1 MDATNRTSA
10 EMIKPVAM
18 AAPIATEKPRRGI
31 AISSSHGTA
40 ERTSSVHPT
49 IFLYLDHH
57 LVKAKP
63 APLDFPLSVRADVP
77 RLFLE
82 PLARI
87 EPNKVSRRKPSQ
99 DSCHDAQGSLG
110 IDAIVFFVADRYC

>member
-10 EMIKPVAM
+10 ETIKPVAM

-49 IFLYLDHH
+49 TVLYLDHD
-57 LVKAKP
+57 LVKARP
-63 APLDFPLSVRADVP
+63 APPTPRPSPLGDVLPVPSAAGSPPP
-77 RLFLE
+77 RSGRRWDG
-82 PLARI
+82 PPNRLAWH
-87 EPNKVSRRKPSQ
+87 KQ
-99 DSCHDAQGSLG
+99 
-110 IDAIVFFVADRYC
+110 

>member
-1 MDATNRTSA
+1 MDAKNRTSA

-49 IFLYLDHH
+49 TVLYLDHH
-57 LVKAKP
+57 LVKARP
-63 APLDFPLSVRADVP
+63 VRPDSRPSELAGVP

-99 DSCHDAQGSLG
+99 DSSHDAKGSLG

>member
-1 MDATNRTSA
+1 MDATNKTSA
-10 EMIKPVAM
+10 ETIKPVAM
-18 AAPIATEKPRRGI
+18 AAPIATEMPRRGI

-49 IFLYLDHH
+49 TVLYLDHH
-57 LVKAKP
+57 LVKATP
-63 APLDFPLSVRADVP
+63 VPPDPPLSVPADVP

-87 EPNKVSRRKPSQ
+87 EPNKVSRRKPS
-99 DSCHDAQGSLG
+99 
-110 IDAIVFFVADRYC
+110 